1 MEVPME
7 ARFGRKTASL
17 ALALAI
23 VASVSC
29 GGGQDGGALEDT
41 LRGQVADSL
50 SAEASELGLDI
61 DVETIAVSALGTDFA
76 AMAAVNRPKPG
87 FSEPGPIALLQLSLP
102 SLGCG
107 TLATGF
113 YTLEL
118 SDKTDLVPIDRLE
131 PGVTEVAVNIVDAA
145 GDVVAQEQFALDVMR
160 MTIDEAPSEES
171 SPPVEVQIKEARS
184 ASGSI
189 IIITG
194 HVKSHHEFAG
204 WKWWEWNEGTIV

>member
-1 MEVPME
+1 ME
-7 ARFGRKTASL
+7 ARYRSTTALL
-17 ALALAI
+17 ALAFTI
-23 VASVSC
+23 VTCVSC
-29 GGGQDGGALEDT
+29 GGGQEAGALEET
-41 LRGQVADSL
+41 LRGQVADSMSAKASDL
-50 SAEASELGLDI
+50 SLDI

-76 AMAAVNRPKPG
+76 AMAAVKRPKPG
-87 FSEPGPIALLQLSLP
+87 FSEPGPIALLQLSLS

-107 TLATGF
+107 RLSSGF

-118 SDKTDLVPIDRLE
+118 SDDTNLVPIERLE
-131 PGVTEVAVNIVDAA
+131 PGVTKVAIKIVDDS
-145 GDVVAQEQFALDVMR
+145 GDVVRQERFALDVMR
-160 MTIDEAPSEES
+160 MSIDEAPSDES

-184 ASGSI
+184 ARGSI